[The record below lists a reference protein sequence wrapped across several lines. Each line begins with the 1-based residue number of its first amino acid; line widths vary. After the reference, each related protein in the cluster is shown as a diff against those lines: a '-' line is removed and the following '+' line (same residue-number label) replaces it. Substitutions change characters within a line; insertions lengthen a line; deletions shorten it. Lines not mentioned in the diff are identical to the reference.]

1 MTESEK
7 PKRTSGV
14 ARLLNE
20 VDACGYLGVSR
31 SFLARA
37 RMDGPRE
44 GRTPGPP
51 FVKLGRA
58 VRYAIEDLDAY
69 IASNRHEPGRI
80 SAERKRRGE

>member
-1 MTESEK
+1 MQ
-7 PKRTSGV
+7 PKSTV
-14 ARLLNE
+14 QHLLNE
-20 VDACGYLGVSR
+20 ADACAYLGLSR

-80 SAERKRRGE
+80 PAEREGRDE